1 MSYTVDKDAVDNFL
15 GIPDS
20 LRMRSSEARK
30 TPQQQI
36 GFVAQEVDAVVKKS
50 GYVFSGV
57 EVPQNENDPY
67 TIRYEEFVVPL
78 VKAVQELS
86 AHSNEQKKEITE
98 LKGQLGND
106 TSPTVYVLF
115 QENSNLADKTIQ
127 IPLTLPPGVREANI
141 VLSTRKG
148 KKLKDFPVIERG
160 DISLKIS
167 GNELSPGMYTFSLIA
182 DGKVINTEDIILTE

>member
-1 MSYTVDKDAVDNFL
+1 M
-15 GIPDS
+15 
-20 LRMRSSEARK
+20 
-30 TPQQQI
+30 
-36 GFVAQEVDAVVKKS
+36 
-50 GYVFSGV
+50 
-57 EVPQNENDPY
+57 
-67 TIRYEEFVVPL
+67 
-78 VKAVQELS
+78 
-86 AHSNEQKKEITE
+86 
-98 LKGQLGND
+98 KGQLGND

-127 IPLTLPPGVREANI
+127 IPLTLSQGVREANV

-167 GNELSPGMYTFSLIA
+167 GNELSPGMYTYSLIA